1 MKRPPSTSAPFLKR
15 ISLPVGKGS
24 GYPYDLPIFKKGF
37 ELQFTSPVTII
48 AGENGTGKSTLIESI
63 AAHCGFNLSGGSRNH
78 VYSEERAVLSEFAR
92 SMRFSWLPKVTQ
104 GFFMRAESFY
114 NFASYIDTLAHEF
127 GPIALA
133 PYGGKSLHDQSHGEA
148 FLSLFT
154 NRIGG
159 RGIYL
164 MDEPEAALSPMR
176 QLALLAIIRE
186 LENSKQAQIILAT
199 HSPMLMAYPGAQFL
213 YVSDDRLQV
222 SNYRDTPHYQTM
234 KRFLERPERFFQE
247 LFEAG
252 D

>member
-1 MKRPPSTSAPFLKR
+1 MRRSPSTSAPFLKR
-15 ISLPVGKGS
+15 ISLPADKGC
-24 GYPYDLPIFKKGF
+24 GYPYDLPLFKGGF

-48 AGENGTGKSTLIESI
+48 AGENGTGKSTLVESI
-63 AAHCGFNLSGGSRNH
+63 AAHCGFYLSGGSRNH
-78 VYSEERAVLSEFAR
+78 VYSEEGAVLREFAR

-114 NFASYIDTLAHEF
+114 NFASYIDALAKEF
-127 GPIALA
+127 GSIALA

-148 FLSLFT
+148 FLSLFN

-186 LENSKQAQIILAT
+186 LEKSRQAQIILAT

-213 YVSDDRLQV
+213 YVCDGQLQV
-222 SNYRDTPHYQTM
+222 TVYRETPHYQTM
-234 KRFLERPERFFQE
+234 KRFLERPQRFFAE
-247 LFEAG
+247 LFKDGE
-252 D
+252 